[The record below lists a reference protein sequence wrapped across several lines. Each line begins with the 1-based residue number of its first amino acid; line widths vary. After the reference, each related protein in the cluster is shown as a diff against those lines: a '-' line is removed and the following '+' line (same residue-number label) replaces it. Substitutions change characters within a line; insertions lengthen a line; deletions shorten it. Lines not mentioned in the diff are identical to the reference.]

1 MYQEKILK
9 KKLGLSLIASTLA
22 ALAHGAVIDV
32 KSGDV
37 AALTNALA
45 QYKTSAHTIQ
55 LEEGDYDLSGIQM
68 EEEGSAYGKS
78 HLVVSGVKI
87 VGMGASREKV
97 RLIGDGTCRVYRMIA
112 DTYASLRNLT
122 ITNGYA
128 KSISGAQYS
137 GNGGGIYGYP
147 TVTNC
152 LIIGCKADGNGGGA
166 CHYTY
171 IWDSHIINNTAA
183 KGGGVFQANYVRNSL
198 VRGNYASS
206 EGGGIHGNDYGSAS
220 ETDVIENSS
229 GGYGGGIS
237 KVGTVSN
244 CVVALNTSVLAGGGL
259 YASSGTQKTVYD
271 CTICSNKVTGTANT
285 ASGAVYGYNVVR
297 GEVFANYAK
306 HGGGASYAKLTNVEV
321 SDNYAVS
328 YGGGL
333 YNCNATNCVIR
344 NNFHGSDGTGANTY
358 ASVLYGCDIS
368 GTGVNGGRAIN
379 CDFHDITQN
388 NSPKDNPYVSDASWS
403 GHIYSNIPVCT
414 NCLFRNNILTNYSL
428 ALFCGVGN
436 ATRSGSVVNCTIVSN
451 KYGKTFSYM
460 TSETYPVYVKNCVFI
475 WNQGHETTS
484 FRDIHAWENVSSN
497 GLRFANCAYGT
508 ATGLFASGKI
518 SDLADSS
525 DGPMYKFGA
534 NGFPVDPKFAFKDAA
549 HPFEPK
555 RTSPLRRIGM
565 VEDWMMDGMDIR
577 GEGYPRLRDGVVDI
591 GCYQCWIQP
600 KGVVISVR

>member
-128 KSISGAQYS
+128 KSIGGAQYS

-198 VRGNYASS
+198 VQGNYASS

-220 ETDVIENSS
+220 GTDVIENSS

-259 YASSGTQKTVYD
+259 YASSGTQKAVYD
-271 CTICSNKVTGTANT
+271 CTICSNKVTGTAST
-285 ASGAVYGYNVVR
+285 ASGAVYGYNVIR
-297 GEVFANYAK
+297 GEVFANYAM
-306 HGGGASYAKLTNVEV
+306 HGGGASYAKLTNVDV
-321 SDNYAVS
+321 YDNYAVS

-344 NNFHGSDGTGANTY
+344 NNFHGSDGTGANSY

-436 ATRSGSVVNCTIVSN
+436 ATRSGSIVNCTIVSN

-460 TSETYPVYVKNCVFI
+460 TSEAYPVYVKNCVFI
-475 WNQGHETTS
+475 WNQGYNTTS
-484 FRDIHAWENVSSN
+484 FLDIHAWENVSSN

-525 DGPMYKFGA
+525 DGPMYKFGV
-534 NGFPVDPKFAFKDAA
+534 NGFPADPKFAFKDAA

-555 RTSPLRRIGM
+555 RTSPLRGIGM
-565 VEDWMMDGMDIR
+565 VEGWMMDGTDVR